1 MADEKDKKIENQV
14 AQNEPTVSKKDAF
27 RKRIADKFPGED
39 LSDEDAYYGKMH
51 GLMDNYDKSENER
64 KRISDAFSKNPA
76 NASLF
81 QSVMNGRDLLSTYV
95 TRYGVDGLISRL
107 QDPEVVAK
115 LQNEQ
120 DDYLKKVEESGK
132 TKKDFDKN
140 INKSLE
146 TMDGLIKSGKYTEE
160 QVDGAISSIEGIVN
174 DYFMGIIKPETLDD
188 VIHAKNYSD
197 DIANAANQATVRA
210 KNDKIDRAK
219 LAKPEVPTLN
229 GKSESIMQRSNEFK
243 VPENRNIWS
252 KAKRHNL

>member
-1 MADEKDKKIENQV
+1 MADEKDKNIENKV
-14 AQNEPTVSKKDAF
+14 AQNEPPVSKKDAF
-27 RKRIADKFPGED
+27 RKRIADKFPEED
-39 LSDEDAYYGKMH
+39 LSDENAYYGKMS

-115 LQNEQ
+115 LQKEQ

-132 TKKDFDKN
+132 TKKNFDKN

-146 TMDGLIKSGKYTEE
+146 TIEGLVKDGTYTDE
-160 QVDGAISSIEGIVN
+160 QVNGAISNIEEIVN
-174 DYFMGIIKPETLDD
+174 DYFMGIIKPEILVD
-188 VIHAKNYSD
+188 VMHAKSYSD
-197 DIANAANQATVRA
+197 DIANAANQAAVKA

-229 GKSESIMQRSNEFK
+229 GKSESVMQKSSEFK
-243 VPENRNIWS
+243 LPKNRNIWAG
-252 KAKRHNL
+252 AKRNNL